1 MNPYSYSN
9 GELNARLELKQVNS
23 RWSRYTIDFPTA
35 YSTQY
40 EKNNTVHGEY
50 FQPKDVNSVPM
61 VILLHG
67 MGDELLVPC
76 KFLAKNL
83 VKKGFAC
90 FVLYS
95 VLHSRRTP
103 ETVKKRLPSVLH
115 SRRTPETVK
124 KRLPAITAEEW
135 FEVYQISVIDVRQ
148 IIDWAGNRSEIDKE
162 KIAVLGISFGGFI
175 SAITMGVDERIK
187 AGIFLLT
194 GGNSEKIGY
203 KSRKRSMK
211 KGYGLTED
219 EYNQNQNRYKQYL
232 AEIAEKGLENVTPPN
247 KSFLVDPMTYTTHL
261 RERPLLMLNALWDEY
276 VPREATLDLW
286 EASGKPPITWF
297 PATHTSFWLWYPLI
311 RRKIAR
317 FLKST
322 FNSQEEKLYLK

>member
-1 MNPYSYSN
+1 MNPYSYVN
-9 GELNARLELKQVNS
+9 GELNASLELKQTNS
-23 RWSRYTIDFPTA
+23 KWSRYNIDFPTA
-35 YSTQY
+35 HPTRY
-40 EKNNTVHGEY
+40 EENNTVHGEY
-50 FQPKDVNSVPM
+50 FQPEGITNAPM

-76 KFLAKNL
+76 KSLAKTL
-83 VKKGFAC
+83 VRKGFAC

-103 ETVKKRLPSVLH
+103 ETVRKRLPTL
-115 SRRTPETVK
+115 
-124 KRLPAITAEEW
+124 TAEEW
-135 FEVYQISVIDVRQ
+135 FETYQISVIDVRQ
-148 IIDWAGNRSEIDKE
+148 IIDWAGSRSEIDRE

-187 AGIFLLT
+187 AGIFLVT
-194 GGNSEKIGY
+194 GGNSGKVGY
-203 KSRKRSMK
+203 KNRQRSMK
-211 KGYGLTED
+211 KEYRLTEE
-219 EYNQNQNRYKQYL
+219 EYHQNQKCYQQYL
-232 AEIAEKGLENVTPPN
+232 TEIAEKGFENVTPPI
-247 KSFLVDPMTYTTHL
+247 KSFLVDPMTYAAHL
-261 RERPLLMLNALWDEY
+261 RERPMLMLNASWDEY

-286 EASGKPPITWF
+286 EASGKPSITWF

-322 FNSQEEKLYLK
+322 FNGHEEIST

>member
-9 GELNARLELKQVNS
+9 GDLNASLELKQVNS

-35 YSTQY
+35 HPTRY
-40 EKNNTVHGEY
+40 EKNNTVHVEY
-50 FQPKDVNSVPM
+50 FQPKGVTNTPM

-67 MGDELLVPC
+67 MGDELLIPC
-76 KFLAKNL
+76 KLLAKNL
-83 VKKGFAC
+83 AKKGFAC

-103 ETVKKRLPSVLH
+103 ETVRKRLPVL
-115 SRRTPETVK
+115 
-124 KRLPAITAEEW
+124 TAEEW
-135 FEVYQISVIDVRQ
+135 FEVYRISVIDVRQ
-148 IIDWAGNRSEIDKE
+148 IIDWADSRSEIDKE
-162 KIAVLGISFGGFI
+162 KIAVLGTSFGGFI

-187 AGIFLLT
+187 AGILLVT
-194 GGNSEKIGY
+194 GGNSGKIGH
-203 KSRKRSMK
+203 KSRQHSMK
-211 KGYGLTED
+211 KGYSITED
-219 EYNQNQNRYKQYL
+219 EYNQNQKHYRQYL
-232 AEIAEKGLENVTPPN
+232 AEVAERGFENVTPPS

-261 RERPLLMLNALWDEY
+261 RERPMLMLNALWDEY
-276 VPREATLDLW
+276 IPREATLDLW

-311 RRKIAR
+311 RRKIGR

-322 FNSQEEKLYLK
+322 FNSQEGIFT

>member
-9 GELNARLELKQVNS
+9 GELNTLLELKQVNS
-23 RWSRYTIDFPTA
+23 RWSRYTVDFPTA
-35 YSTQY
+35 HPTRY
-40 EKNNTVHGEY
+40 EENNTVHGEY
-50 FQPKDVNSVPM
+50 FQPKGVTNAPM

-67 MGDELLVPC
+67 MGDELLIPC

-103 ETVKKRLPSVLH
+103 ETVR
-115 SRRTPETVK
+115 

-148 IIDWAGNRSEIDKE
+148 IIDWADNRSEIDKE

-187 AGIFLLT
+187 AGIFLIT
-194 GGNSEKIGY
+194 GGNSGKIGY
-203 KSRKRSMK
+203 KSRHRSMK
-211 KGYGLTED
+211 KSNRLTEA
-219 EYNQNQNRYKQYL
+219 EYNKNQSRYQQYL
-232 AEIAEKGLENVTPPN
+232 TEVAEKGLENVTPPN

-286 EASGKPPITWF
+286 EASGKPSITWF
-297 PATHTSFWLWYPLI
+297 PATHASFWLWYPLI
-311 RRKIAR
+311 RRKIVR

-322 FNSQEEKLYLK
+322 FNSQEEIST

>member
-9 GELNARLELKQVNS
+9 GELNASLELKQVNS
-23 RWSRYTIDFPTA
+23 GWSRYTIDFPTT
-35 YSTQY
+35 YPTRY
-40 EKNNTVHGEY
+40 EKNKTVHGEY
-50 FQPKDVNSVPM
+50 FQPKDVNNAPM

-67 MGDELLVPC
+67 MGDELLIPC
-76 KFLAKNL
+76 KLLAKNL
-83 VKKGFAC
+83 VKKGIAC

-103 ETVKKRLPSVLH
+103 ETVKKRLPAL
-115 SRRTPETVK
+115 
-124 KRLPAITAEEW
+124 TAEEW

-148 IIDWAGNRSEIDKE
+148 IIDWADSRSEIDKE

-187 AGIFLLT
+187 AGIFLTT
-194 GGNSEKIGY
+194 GGNSGKIGH

-211 KGYGLTED
+211 KGYSVTED
-219 EYNQNQNRYKQYL
+219 EYNQNQSRYKQYL
-232 AEIAEKGLENVTPPN
+232 TEIAERGLENVTPPS
-247 KSFLVDPMTYTTHL
+247 KSFLVDPMTYTHYL
-261 RERPLLMLNALWDEY
+261 RERPMLMLNALWDEY
-276 VPREATLDLW
+276 IPREATLDLW

-322 FNSQEEKLYLK
+322 FNSPNKNFT

>member
-9 GELNARLELKQVNS
+9 GELNANLELKQVNS
-23 RWSRYTIDFPTA
+23 GWSRYTIDFPTA
-35 YSTQY
+35 HPTRY

-50 FQPKDVNSVPM
+50 FQPKDANNVPM

-67 MGDELLVPC
+67 MGDELLIPC

-83 VKKGFAC
+83 VKKGIAC

-103 ETVKKRLPSVLH
+103 ETVKKRLPAL
-115 SRRTPETVK
+115 
-124 KRLPAITAEEW
+124 TAEEW

-148 IIDWAGNRSEIDKE
+148 IIDWADSRSEIDKE
-162 KIAVLGISFGGFI
+162 KIAVLGTSFGGFI

-187 AGIFLLT
+187 AGILLVT
-194 GGNSEKIGY
+194 GGNSGKIGH
-203 KSRKRSMK
+203 KSRKHSMK
-211 KGYGLTED
+211 KGYSITED
-219 EYNQNQNRYKQYL
+219 EYNQNQSRYKQYL
-232 AEIAEKGLENVTPPN
+232 TEIAEKGFENVTPPS
-247 KSFLVDPMTYTTHL
+247 KSFLVDPMTYTHCL
-261 RERPLLMLNALWDEY
+261 RERPMLMLNALWDEY

-311 RRKIAR
+311 RRKIAH

-322 FNSQEEKLYLK
+322 FNSQEEIFT